1 MAALPARRGC
11 RGSRPR
17 PGSSAR
23 LSCRTPGCWPRRCGP
38 ATLDTLEVVRT
49 QALDCRSCRC
59 CGDGEPGHN
68 AFSKANRYNRTR
80 SLAFRFIHTSEDHN
94 LKRLLKLIIDH
105 HGRCRL
111 SHRIISP
118 VTLQVADNPGLE
130 ANPVPRAK
138 PGTPPAVFTPD
149 VVRGRPAVGSEPQ
162 VLQQKRDVGT
172 PGGSRRP
179 RPANHSSELDGLT
192 TQPLAA
198 AHASHVPDRQR

>member
-17 PGSSAR
+17 PGSSAWR
-23 LSCRTPGCWPRRCGP
+23 SCRTPGCWPRRCGP

-59 CGDGEPGHN
+59 CGDGEQGHN

-138 PGTPPAVFTPD
+138 PGTPPGLRRSAGRRKSDTIRKHRCAERHQAGRQQVTAGPCPAHTPP
-149 VVRGRPAVGSEPQ
+149 V
-162 VLQQKRDVGT
+162 T
-172 PGGSRRP
+172 W
-179 RPANHSSELDGLT
+179 
-192 TQPLAA
+192 
-198 AHASHVPDRQR
+198 